1 MSCKSFPKFWLTGD
15 KQKLNTSSDFVNQ
28 LYDYRPTE
36 LFYMPIYTDFKNTLV
51 PLDIVSSQYSQ

>member
-1 MSCKSFPKFWLTGD
+1 MSRQSFPKFWLTGD

-36 LFYMPIYTDFKNTLV
+36 LVCMYIYIYIYIYRFQEYPRT
-51 PLDIVSSQYSQ
+51 PRYC